1 MSGPASDKTT
11 SDRQHTMER
20 LQHTLDLLHREHARA
35 CERVNEI
42 EADISVICRQ
52 LRDLGQTD
60 Q

>member
-1 MSGPASDKTT
+1 MTDDKTT
-11 SDRQHTMER
+11 PDRQHMMER
-20 LQHTLDLLHREHARA
+20 LQHVLDLLLREHARA

-42 EADISVICRQ
+42 EADISVICRL